1 VPAFEHGVAEKIARL
16 SGARP
21 GATDNNSARTL
32 DRPATLSVT
41 RPLRI
46 AILVDPFTL
55 HVKGRDH
62 APELARELLG
72 RGHTVRGFGA
82 PEGLIPRSGADPS
95 SAPMPDGPGLAG
107 FAPDAII
114 AYQALSPAAWRGAR
128 MARRRHIPLLLVEV
142 GSRSEESW
150 RAHALRRI
158 GELLW
163 GRFVRHHASAVVALD
178 PGAQERVLQ
187 HGFARERVSLV
198 APGVDL
204 SVFRPGLASGL
215 MLRHHI
221 RGRVLLYLGWI
232 GPGRGLEML
241 IHAFADTV
249 GQRNDWSLVLAGD
262 GPARPALRAL
272 VERLGIGSCVHW
284 VGTPRP
290 EEVPGLM
297 GASTL
302 LAVPGLDQSVRGQHI
317 PKAMACGLPVLCSEK
332 PILHFLI
339 EHEGSGLIVPG
350 GDLDAWTSALRRAA
364 MSPETRKRWSRRGR
378 EIAEERL
385 AWSQIA
391 KQLESRLMAGAE
403 ELAPDAAHGAQRS
416 RA

>member
-1 VPAFEHGVAEKIARL
+1 M
-16 SGARP
+16 
-21 GATDNNSARTL
+21 
-32 DRPATLSVT
+32 T

-55 HVKGRDH
+55 HVKGGDH

-82 PEGLIPRSGADPS
+82 PEGVIPRSGPDPS
-95 SAPMPDGPGLAG
+95 ANPIPEAPGIAG

-114 AYQALSPAAWRGAR
+114 AYQALSPAAWLGAR
-128 MARRRHIPLLLVEV
+128 VARKRRIPLLLVEV

-150 RAHALRRI
+150 RAHALRKV
-158 GELLW
+158 GESLW
-163 GRFVRHHASAVVALD
+163 GRFVRRHASAVVALD
-178 PGAQERVLQ
+178 PGAQERVLR

-204 SVFRPGLASGL
+204 ASFRPGLASGL
-215 MLRHHI
+215 VLRNHI

-232 GPGRGLEML
+232 GPERGLETL
-241 IHAFADTV
+241 IAAFANTV
-249 GQRNDWSLVLAGD
+249 GQGNDWSLVLAGD
-262 GPARPALRAL
+262 GPERPALRAL

-284 VGTPRP
+284 VGTPRV
-290 EEVPGLM
+290 EEVAGLM
-297 GASTL
+297 GSSTL
-302 LAVPGLDQSVRGQHI
+302 FAVPGLDDSVRGQHI
-317 PKAMACGLPVLCSEK
+317 PKAMACGLPVLCSDK
-332 PILHFLI
+332 PILRFLV
-339 EHEGSGLIVPG
+339 EPEGSGLIVPA
-350 GDLDAWTSALRRAA
+350 GDLGAWCEALRRSA
-364 MSPETRKRWSRRGR
+364 MSPETRKRWGRRGR

-391 KQLESRLMAGAE
+391 KQIESRLVSGAE
-403 ELAPDAAHGAQRS
+403 ELAADSAQSAERS